1 MKVIELKSIS
11 KSMKAQF
18 DKEKQISYELRKQYS
33 LTLLRFKLAER
44 KVYPN
49 TCEIRIIVQE
59 PSGSPKK
66 QIDLGSEDSESIEDS
81 EQEVSGTSKETKK
94 EESVKNKWLRQ
105 HVLQM
110 LYQLI
115 LSIYFNIRFQFIL
128 ARSILILL
136 LLHFIILII
145 FGIELFNLKLFNCL

>member
-81 EQEVSGTSKETKK
+81 ELEVSGTSKETKK
-94 EESVKNKWLRQ
+94 EESVKNK
-105 HVLQM
+105 
-110 LYQLI
+110 
-115 LSIYFNIRFQFIL
+115 
-128 ARSILILL
+128 
-136 LLHFIILII
+136 
-145 FGIELFNLKLFNCL
+145 